1 MNHTKYL
8 SLADESFRTYHFISQ
23 GPKGPIRKKVIYTE
37 TEFSNVYNLAFGDYD
52 PNTNTIDDFAVTNN
66 GDSSTVL
73 ATVASTVQVF
83 MNQHPKAWILVTGS
97 TPARTR
103 LYRMGITNNLTEIPE
118 HFVIF
123 GKNSDG
129 NWRPFVIGDTYDAF
143 LITKKETNTYYEKE
157 RNE

>member
-37 TEFSNVYNLAFGDYD
+37 TEFANVYNLAFGDYD
-52 PNTNTIDDFAVTNN
+52 LNTNTIDDFAVTNN

-83 MNQHPKAWILVTGS
+83 MNQHPKAWILIMGS

-103 LYRMGITNNLTEIPE
+103 LYRMCIANNLAEISLN
-118 HFVIF
+118 FVIF
-123 GKNSDG
+123 GRDSNGD
-129 NWRPFVIGDTYDAF
+129 WIQFVIGDTYDSF
-143 LITKKETNTYYEKE
+143 LITKKE
-157 RNE
+157 NEHIL